1 MTAIARQDLDK
12 GYTMR
17 KENVLVAVL
26 VAMAVAGILMFNFS
40 KESEPVT
47 EAAVPLAEK
56 TLQGTLPE
64 TQPGK
69 ETEGIGWQGYTPG
82 LAMAGNQSKPV
93 FLYFHAD
100 WCTYCKKLKQTT
112 FKDKKVRAYLEE
124 NFISIQVDTEK
135 NKPLAEEW
143 RVKGLPTLW
152 FLEPDGTRI
161 SSLPGYIDAAQF
173 LQILKFIHTRSY
185 ETMDFQEFIK
195 QG

>member
-1 MTAIARQDLDK
+1 MQDLDK

-26 VAMAVAGILMFNFS
+26 ITMVIAGILMFYLS
-40 KESEPVT
+40 KKSDPVT
-47 EAAVPLAEK
+47 EAAILPVPK

-64 TQPGK
+64 TQTGK
-69 ETEGIGWQGYTPG
+69 ETDAIGWQGYTPG

-100 WCTYCKKLKQTT
+100 WCTYCTKLKQTT

-124 NFISIQVDTEK
+124 NFISIQVDTDK
-135 NKPLAEEW
+135 NKALAEEW

-161 SSLPGYIDAAQF
+161 SSLPGYIDATQL

>member
-1 MTAIARQDLDK
+1 MKK
-12 GYTMR
+12 G
-17 KENVLVAVL
+17 NVLVVVL
-26 VAMAVAGILMFNFS
+26 IGMVVAGILLLNTS
-40 KESEPVT
+40 KKSNPVT
-47 EAAVPLAEK
+47 EAAVPS
-56 TLQGTLPE
+56 LQKALQETLPVTE
-64 TQPGK
+64 PSK
-69 ETEGIGWQGYTPG
+69 ETGTIGWLDYTPG
-82 LAMAGNQSKPV
+82 MAMAGKQTKPI

-124 NFISIQVDTEK
+124 HFVSIQVDTDK
-135 NKPLAEEW
+135 NKALAEEW

-161 SSLPGYIDAAQF
+161 SSLPGYIDAAQL